1 MFNKLSNSWELV
13 KASAQVLKA
22 DKELVVFPLLSFG
35 AFLLTLVV
43 FFLPLAFFNL
53 GSAFADSSGV
63 ATVEIMAYVFGFLF
77 YFITTFIM
85 IFFNSA
91 LVGAALIRL
100 DGGDPT
106 VADGLRI
113 ARQHL
118 GAILGWSLLAAS
130 VGMILKAA
138 RERAGWLG
146 SVVVGMI
153 GIAWNLATFLVVPVL
168 VTHNLGPID
177 ALKESARLLKKTW
190 GEQIAGNLGIG
201 AVVGLAFLL
210 YSLIAV
216 PIIVL
221 AVSTGTAALIIAAI
235 VCVALGYGALAL
247 VSATLSGIYSAA
259 LYRFATTGE
268 AGFIDRRLLQQA
280 FQPK

>member
-1 MFNKLSNSWELV
+1 MLSKLSNSWELV

-43 FFLPLAFFNL
+43 FFLPMAFFGL
-53 GSAFADSSGV
+53 GGAASDTIEMV
-63 ATVEIMAYVFGFLF
+63 AYVVGFIF
-77 YFITTFIM
+77 YFVTTFIV

-113 ARQHL
+113 AREHL
-118 GAILGWSLLAAS
+118 GAILGWSLLAAT

-146 SVVVGMI
+146 SLVIGMI

-177 ALKESARLLKKTW
+177 ALKESASLLKKTW
-190 GEQIAGNLGIG
+190 GEQLAGNLGIG
-201 AVVGLAFLL
+201 AVVGLAFVL
-210 YSLIAV
+210 YSLVAI

-221 AVSTGTAALIIAAI
+221 AVSTGTAALIIAAA

-247 VSATLSGIYSAA
+247 ISATLSGIYSAA

>member
-1 MFNKLSNSWELV
+1 MFKKLSNSWELV

-22 DKELVVFPLLSFG
+22 DKELVIFPLLSFG
-35 AFLLTLVV
+35 AFVLTLVI
-43 FFLPLAFFNL
+43 FFLPMAFFGL
-53 GSAFADSSGV
+53 GSAASE
-63 ATVEIMAYVFGFLF
+63 TVEIMAYVVGFLF
-77 YFITTFIM
+77 YFVTTFIM

-106 VADGLRI
+106 VSDGLRI

-118 GAILGWSLLAAS
+118 GAILSWSLLAAS
-130 VGMILKAA
+130 VGMLLKAL

-146 SVVVGMI
+146 SLVIGMI

-168 VTHNLGPID
+168 VTQNLGPID

-201 AVVGLAFLL
+201 AVAALAFVL
-210 YSLIAV
+210 YTVLAV

-221 AVSTGTAALIIAAI
+221 VAASGSAALIITAVACI
-235 VCVALGYGALAL
+235 ALGYGALAL
-247 VSATLSGIYSAA
+247 ISATLSGIYSAA

-268 AGFIDRRLLQQA
+268 AGAFIDRQLLQQA

>member
-1 MFNKLSNSWELV
+1 MFDKLSNSWELV

-22 DKELVVFPLLSFG
+22 DKELLIFPLLSFG
-35 AFLLTLVV
+35 AFLATLVV
-43 FFLPLAFFNL
+43 FFLPMAFFGF
-53 GSAFADSSGV
+53 GSAAGSETFEIV
-63 ATVEIMAYVFGFLF
+63 ASVIGFVF
-77 YFITTFIM
+77 YFVTTFIM

-100 DGGDPT
+100 EGGDPT

-113 ARQHL
+113 ARERL
-118 GAILGWSLLAAS
+118 GSILAWSLLAAT

-146 SVVVGMI
+146 NIVIGMI
-153 GIAWNLATFLVVPVL
+153 GIGWNLATFLVVPVL
-168 VTHNLGPID
+168 VTRDLGPID

-201 AVVGLAFLL
+201 AVVALAFVA
-210 YSLIAV
+210 YSFIGI
-216 PIIVL
+216 PIIIL
-221 AVSTGTAALIIAAI
+221 AATTGSVALIITAVA
-235 VCVALGYGALAL
+235 CVALGYGALAL
-247 VSATLSGIYSAA
+247 ISAALSGIYSAA

-268 AGFIDRRLLQQA
+268 AGFIDQRLLQQA

>member
-1 MFNKLSNSWELV
+1 MLSKLSRSWELV

-35 AFLLTLVV
+35 GFVLTLVI
-43 FFLPLAFFNL
+43 FFLPMAFFDL
-53 GSAFADSSGV
+53 ASAAGETIKIV
-63 ATVEIMAYVFGFLF
+63 AYVVGFLF
-77 YFITTFIM
+77 YFVTAFIT
-85 IFFNSA
+85 IFFNAA

-100 DGGDPT
+100 EGGDPT

-113 ARQHL
+113 ARERL
-118 GAILGWSLLAAS
+118 GSILGWSLLAAT
-130 VGMILKAA
+130 VGLILKAI

-146 SVVVGMI
+146 SLIVGMI

-168 VTHNLGPID
+168 VTHDLGPID

-201 AVVGLAFLL
+201 VVVGLAFVL
-210 YSLIAV
+210 YSLVAV
-216 PIIVL
+216 PVVVL
-221 AVSTGTAALIIAAI
+221 AAATETAALIVAAV

-247 VSATLSGIYSAA
+247 ISATLSGIYSAA

>member
-1 MFNKLSNSWELV
+1 MFQKLSNSWELV
-13 KASAQVLKA
+13 KASAKVLQA

-43 FFLPLAFFNL
+43 FFVP
-53 GSAFADSSGV
+53 
-63 ATVEIMAYVFGFLF
+63 MAAFGFGAEMGSDTMKVVGSVVGFAF
-77 YFITTFIM
+77 YFVTTFVM

-100 DGGDPT
+100 EGGDPT

-118 GAILGWSLLAAS
+118 GAIAAWSLLAAT
-130 VGMILKAA
+130 VGMILKVA

-146 SVVVGMI
+146 RLLLGII

-168 VTHNLGPID
+168 VTKNLGPID
-177 ALKESARLLKKTW
+177 ALKESASLLKKTW
-190 GEQIAGNLGIG
+190 GEQIAGNVGIG
-201 AVVGLAFLL
+201 AVFAIAFVV

-221 AVSTGTAALIIAAI
+221 AASAGSGALIVAAI
-235 VCVALGYGALAL
+235 ACVVLGYGVLIL
-247 VSATLSGIYSAA
+247 LSTTLSGIYSAA

-268 AGFIDRRLLQQA
+268 ANFIDQRLLSQA